1 MELSTD
7 GGYQQL
13 LAEISD
19 TYTQG
24 QVRATQAVNALL
36 GETCK
41 PIGATLS
48 HLLRCSH
55 IFDSLKIPEPH
66 PVSENELQTL
76 LCDHLQPFMLELSKD
91 NHYFNVRLY
100 ELLDGAGER
109 LMRGEKP

>member
-1 MELSTD
+1 VKNHERTP
-7 GGYQQL
+7 
-13 LAEISD
+13 
-19 TYTQG
+19 
-24 QVRATQAVNALL
+24 
-36 GETCK
+36 ETGFFGVHCRNVHQK
-41 PIGATLS
+41 AWFS